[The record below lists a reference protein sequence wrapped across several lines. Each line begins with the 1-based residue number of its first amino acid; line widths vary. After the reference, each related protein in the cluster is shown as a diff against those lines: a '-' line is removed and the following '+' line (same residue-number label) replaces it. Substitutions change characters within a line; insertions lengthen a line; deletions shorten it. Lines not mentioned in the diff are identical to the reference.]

1 MVLGNFTPFRAKH
14 VTAIKFGSTALTDTA
29 MAATDTSLDAAYT
42 AANATNL
49 INLTGDADAV
59 NPTISYAFA
68 KDFTTS
74 GNERSSSEEALLGAD
89 TIGSQNTELTYGNN
103 SKIDVEFTCVY
114 RNPMVTSIFNDSTK
128 ICLIQLDNEESS
140 VTGALNMLFNN
151 IVMTHV
157 GSLTRNSDG
166 LMEQKV
172 KFTIRGGFAGTVI
185 TCTDAPLTYVRYR
198 VGPDYAE
205 EIQTADSS

>member
-1 MVLGNFTPFRAKH
+1 MALGNYTAFRAKH
-14 VTAIKFGSTALTDTA
+14 VTGIEFGSTALTETA
-29 MAATDTSLDAAYT
+29 MDAVDTGLAEAYL
-42 AANATNL
+42 AANASNL
-49 INLTGDADAV
+49 VDLTGDADTE
-59 NPTISYAFA
+59 NPTQSYAFA
-68 KDFTTS
+68 KDFSTS

-89 TIGSQNTELTYGNN
+89 SSGAQNTELIYGNN

-114 RNPMVTSIFNDSTK
+114 RNPQVTAIFNDSTK
-128 ICLIQLDNEESS
+128 CCLITLDNEESS
-140 VTGALNMLFNN
+140 GTGQLKLLFNN

-172 KFTIRGGFAGTVI
+172 KFSIRGGFAGSEI
-185 TCTDAPLTYVRYR
+185 SCTDGDNTYSRFR

-205 EIQTADSS
+205 EILVSTD